1 MRYPLPSLAAAN
13 ARLHALER
21 LIRSVD
27 ARLPRA
33 TPAGVVEL
41 EAERARLCEE
51 FDPLYDAY
59 ERLTSMAHL
68 PRCPCGKV
76 AYPDAAAARPHLAAM
91 HVIDRRRGRQPI
103 KVYTCEWVP
112 GVWHVGHAALPVGPS
127 EAETS
132 RSG

>member
-1 MRYPLPSLAAAN
+1 MKYPLPSLAAAN

-51 FDPLYDAY
+51 FDPLHEAV
-59 ERLTSMAHL
+59 EVLTSMAHL
-68 PRCPCGKV
+68 PRCLCGKV
-76 AYPDAAAARPHLAAM
+76 AYTDPADAGPHLAAM
-91 HVIDRRRGRQPI
+91 HVIDKRRGRQLI
-103 KVYTCEWVP
+103 KVYACEWTR
-112 GVWHVGHAALPVGPS
+112 GLWHVGHAALPVGPS